1 MKKVFLFLLFFSSC
15 LINSAQK
22 LTFDSIAENIKNNR
36 DYQVKKVVHVKGTN
50 LGLLFG
56 RAMEALSDFKGPD
69 GMISSNVDYQDK
81 ESGTII
87 FKGRFSLGFKNIF
100 WGNGWDRY
108 ADFTLKVKCKDERAQ
123 VTVSVLTITAVY
135 NSNGIKRQFSIGEW
149 LDAVEKAKGDK
160 RKRAEKLFEYLG
172 NNVSYIMDYMT
183 ERLQKGTSEDDF

>member
-36 DYQVKKVVHVKGTN
+36 DYQVKEVVHVQETT
-50 LGLLFG
+50 LGVLFG

-87 FKGRFSLGFKNIF
+87 FKGCFSLGFKNVF
-100 WGNGWDRY
+100 LGDGWNRY
-108 ADFTLKVKCKDERAQ
+108 ADFTLKVKCKEGRAQ
-123 VTVSVLTITAVY
+123 VTVSVLTITAEY
-135 NSNGIKRQFSIGEW
+135 NKNGMKRQYPVDKW

-160 RKRAEKLFEYLG
+160 RKRGEKLFEDLG
-172 NNVSYIMDYMT
+172 NNVSYIMEYMT
-183 ERLQKGTSEDDF
+183 ERLKKGTPEDDF